1 DGDFLLRFAKRC
13 GDKRSIGTV
22 HGPAGKGDLSGVFAQ
37 MNSPLGQQQPRLGA
51 ANHRDQYGG
60 LTLI

>member
-1 DGDFLLRFAKRC
+1 
-13 GDKRSIGTV
+13 
-22 HGPAGKGDLSGVFAQ
+22 

-60 LTLI
+60 LTLIQRFMSHLRAQKLKAR